1 MKTRVKRSLSALC
14 PNCEETITFRK
25 QPHRGKLVT
34 CDACDEP
41 FEVIQLNPIVLGWL
55 EDEGEDDGWQKPDDD
70 FDDFYFDD

>member
-34 CDACDEP
+34 CNACDEP
-41 FEVIQLNPIVLGWL
+41 FEVIQINPIILGWL
-55 EDEGEDDGWQKPDDD
+55 EDEDDNGWQKPDDD